1 MQVLVQYLYLNIIY
15 YHGCQVRQ
23 GCITSLILNQHSNN
37 LKDYLKYRIRM
48 IDKEPFIKALKLAI
62 NHLHSLSQAY
72 NNLNTTNIL
81 VNEVTI
87 PVLID
92 FNSSYQICEK
102 LTTSRGT
109 KGWIDEDIGNYT
121 TSETHYNIS
130 ALGKIH
136 AQLYEPTFEDQLAWY
151 VLQNDSH

>member
-1 MQVLVQYLYLNIIY
+1 
-15 YHGCQVRQ
+15 
-23 GCITSLILNQHSNN
+23 
-37 LKDYLKYRIRM
+37 M

-92 FNSSYQICEK
+92 FNSSY
-102 LTTSRGT
+102 
-109 KGWIDEDIGNYT
+109 
-121 TSETHYNIS
+121 
-130 ALGKIH
+130 
-136 AQLYEPTFEDQLAWY
+136 
-151 VLQNDSH
+151 